1 MQNHNASNRVKEE
14 KEEEADDDDDQA
26 VKEWSS
32 IQQVSF
38 YLNKAANLPQRTEG
52 EAILFD
58 LIPKDVKRVI
68 DLGTGDG
75 HLLKLLKRQIPNI
88 KAVAVDVSP
97 IMLDAARKYFAN
109 DPDVEVIEHNL
120 SNSLPDMGQFDAVI
134 SSFVIHHLAHERKR
148 SLYEEIYDIINSGGI
163 FCNLEHVASV
173 SQKQHI
179 HFFNAIGHSI
189 ETEDKSDKL
198 LSVEEQLN
206 WLKEIGFVDVDC
218 YWKWLEMALLVGY
231 KT

>member
-1 MQNHNASNRVKEE
+1 VQNHNPSNRVKEE
-14 KEEEADDDDDQA
+14 EEEDDDQA

-75 HLLKLLKRQIPNI
+75 HLLKLLKKQIPHI

-148 SLYEEIYDIINSGGI
+148 SLYEEIYDILNSGGI

-198 LSVEEQLN
+198 LSMEEQLK

>member
-1 MQNHNASNRVKEE
+1 MQNHNPSNRVKEE
-14 KEEEADDDDDQA
+14 EEEDDDQA

-75 HLLKLLKRQIPNI
+75 HLLKLLKKQIPHI

-148 SLYEEIYDIINSGGI
+148 SLYEEIYDILNSGGI

-198 LSVEEQLN
+198 LSMEEQLK

>member
-1 MQNHNASNRVKEE
+1 MSNSIGSSSDRVEE
-14 KEEEADDDDDQA
+14 GDGDQS

-75 HLLKLLKRQIPNI
+75 HLLKLLKRQLPHI
-88 KAVAVDVSP
+88 KATALDVSP
-97 IMLDAARKYFAN
+97 IM
-109 DPDVEVIEHNL
+109 
-120 SNSLPDMGQFDAVI
+120 SL
-134 SSFVIHHLAHERKR
+134 
-148 SLYEEIYDIINSGGI
+148 
-163 FCNLEHVASV
+163 
-173 SQKQHI
+173 KQHI
-179 HFFNAIGHSI
+179 HFFNAIGHTI

-198 LSVEEQLN
+198 LSTEEQLK
-206 WLKEIGFVDVDC
+206 WLKEIGFIDVDC